1 MFGCLMIYHY
11 LCTNNNQI
19 KKKSEMR
26 ERNQSLAIKNRKL
39 KMKPQF
45 TFDELYRSPLRE
57 ERTYEVVGGGSEE
70 PQTVVKY
77 VARNMPE
84 FRTTGI
90 QVMDEFISY
99 LAEGHSDISAFCE
112 ERGLRYNDIDSLVFV
127 LTGMRGVDFRM
138 RYQLRITDDLLRYTS
153 LSPEE
158 VARRSGIG
166 STVNLFKMTK
176 REYGEAPVE
185 HRKHIRQ
192 PGDEGRYR

>member
-11 LCTNNNQI
+11 LCTNDNQI

-112 ERGLRYNDIDSLVFV
+112 ERGLRYNDIDSLYIA
-127 LTGMRGVDFRM
+127 L
-138 RYQLRITDDLLRYTS
+138 
-153 LSPEE
+153 
-158 VARRSGIG
+158 A
-166 STVNLFKMTK
+166 
-176 REYGEAPVE
+176 
-185 HRKHIRQ
+185 
-192 PGDEGRYR
+192 